1 VCLQLPDEREI
12 LKRRLKAEERKK
24 NASVA
29 LTVMDGTS
37 RAGSKTAKGAAA
49 HSAWEGDA
57 AGGNFEPITLVVK
70 NLRSICAAACC
81 CICVLCCGVLGARTI
96 EFPA

>member
-1 VCLQLPDEREI
+1 MQLPDEREI
-12 LKRRLKAEERKK
+12 LKRRLKAEERNK

-37 RAGSKTAKGAAA
+37 RADSKTAKGTAA

-70 NLRSICAAACC
+70 NLRS
-81 CICVLCCGVLGARTI
+81 VFSG
-96 EFPA
+96 